1 METGGDQL
9 SHAQLAALI
18 NGTPD
23 DYDIEARRNV
33 DEAARA
39 RLRRA
44 TLYGSGARAKVP
56 KVKQA
61 SKAEKSPFTVMEG
74 YALPVASTALESA
87 VPPGAHMDQFRLVT
101 NPTMMSMNDPDR
113 VFLNSSTMKDGLVV
127 VPGGQPPWYFGNQ
140 NKTKPPD
147 SNFAT
152 MAASRYGF
160 KGAQAIRQR
169 HVEPYERPTNTRH
182 ENTPK
187 FLTGGENHDE
197 WVPPILH
204 AKFNT
209 INGMESPKLWPENTE
224 YPSGYAKKNARPVT
238 SSRYSR
244 ETTVVMD
251 QAPPTS
257 FATSNILNRSV
268 ERQMLSDY
276 TTMEKDRTYLSLPMT
291 AQQQF
296 HANWDDRLQRDA
308 TKTLKVTMNR
318 ETPAYEAHTLSDP
331 TDVMR
336 YSGTTAMI
344 VNSQSSEEVKFRA
357 RMERSKSTIPYD
369 LRWKKLIV
377 LFRAI
382 KQRLKRDITMEE
394 LIFEIASRIRADSTR
409 LGAATIVNR
418 SNFVNILASVPA
430 LEGFDTTLFSA
441 IYGVFDP
448 LKKNS
453 IRYVEVI
460 KSLAL
465 LDNFEY
471 STEEK
476 LAVLWDINMTYG
488 QDMSPFDMALTILTT
503 VCGCDADSA
512 VINKLFTT
520 LFKPACYRTS
530 IANEKI
536 PGMASSDA
544 DDLEKGMEGDAS
556 STASPIVKQ
565 DQVMS
570 ALPAYNIINDFL
582 NQRTFV
588 TVVKSCPP
596 LFKKFEECLDAR
608 LQACYGKETVRPKA
622 GGEEGASSAGSDFT
636 WILKKKKKIGS
647 KAPTIA
653 RRPTIKKDDVASML
667 QD

>member
-1 METGGDQL
+1 MSTN
-9 SHAQLAALI
+9 AKLAILI
-18 NGTPD
+18 NGPNDED
-23 DYDIEARRNV
+23 DAEAKRNI
-33 DEAARA
+33 DDAARA

-61 SKAEKSPFTVMEG
+61 SKQEKSPFTVMEG
-74 YALPVASTALESA
+74 YALPEASTALDSA

-101 NPTMMSMNDPDR
+101 NPTMMSQNDPDR
-113 VFLNSSTMKDGLVV
+113 VFLNSSTMKDGLIV

-187 FLTGGENHDE
+187 FLMGGENHDE

-224 YPSGYAKKNARPVT
+224 YPSGYAKKNVRPVT

-244 ETTVVMD
+244 ETTVVLD
-251 QAPPTS
+251 QAPTTS
-257 FATSNILNRSV
+257 FATSNILNRGV

-296 HANWDDRLQRDA
+296 HANWDSRLQRDA

-318 ETPAYEAHTLSDP
+318 ETPAYEAHTLSDA

-357 RMERSKSTIPYD
+357 RMERNKSTIPYD
-369 LRWKKLIV
+369 LRWKKV
-377 LFRAI
+377 VALFRAI
-382 KQRLKRDITMEE
+382 KQRLKRDISMEE
-394 LIFEIASRIRADSTR
+394 VTFEIANRIHANSTR

-430 LEGFDTTLFSA
+430 LDGFDTKLFSA
-441 IYGVFDP
+441 IFGVFDP

-453 IRYVEVI
+453 VRFVEVI

-476 LAVLWDINMTYG
+476 LAALWDINMTYG

-503 VCGCDADSA
+503 ACGCDADSNE
-512 VINKLFTT
+512 INALFLS
-520 LFKPACYRTS
+520 LFKPACYRIS
-530 IANEKI
+530 IASEKI
-536 PGMASSDA
+536 PGIASSDV
-544 DDLEKGMEGDAS
+544 DDLENMGGGDCS
-556 STASPIVKQ
+556 ASPIVKS

-588 TVVKSCPP
+588 NVVKSCSP

-608 LQACYGKETVRPKA
+608 LQSCYGKETVRPK
-622 GGEEGASSAGSDFT
+622 GGEEEASASSGSDFS
-636 WILKKKKKIGS
+636 WILKKKKVKIGS

-653 RRPTIKKDDVASML
+653 RRPTIKKDDVAAML